1 MVVKMMAIGEETGNL
16 ETMMEKASDFL
27 DLEVDSAIEAM
38 TKLIEPI
45 MIIVLGGLLLGV
57 ALALYLPLFDL
68 HKVVAK

>member
-1 MVVKMMAIGEETGNL
+1 
-16 ETMMEKASDFL
+16 MMEKASDFL

-45 MIIVLGGLLLGV
+45 MIIVLGGMLLGV

-68 HKVVAK
+68 HKVVAQ